1 MQISKGTKVKELL
14 DRYDFMLDFLLGVS
28 PRFKLL
34 KNPVALK
41 TVGSVATLAQAASI
55 AGISPDALVEKV
67 ASEIEKRTGTK
78 VNRSDEGKVEGLTDS
93 QARQEVLKDII
104 RDLHDGADLQSVKK
118 RFQELIRDIDASEIS
133 RMEQRLIEE
142 GMPESEVKRLCD
154 VHVQVFK
161 ESLEAKDAP
170 VMPEGHPVHTL
181 MLENRASEELMSKIE
196 EIINRIGDA
205 PDSDTYNKNRGD
217 LENLLLS
224 LKKIDLHYLRKEN
237 QLFPVLEKHDISGP
251 SQVMWVLHD
260 DIRAM
265 VKNALELLAT
275 DKAAEFVVRT
285 RELIQTI
292 RDMIYKEEHILYPLA
307 VEILSSEEWDRVK
320 RGEEEIGYA
329 WIVSP
334 GSVNVSAVEK
344 SPEETSGKM
353 KLDTGF
359 LTVEQVNLM
368 LRHLPVD
375 ISFVNE
381 NDEVVYYSDTPERIF
396 PRSAGVIGR
405 KVQKCHPP
413 KSVSIVQ
420 QILDDFRA
428 GKKDVAE
435 FWIQLHGKFIHIRY
449 FALRDSSSAYRGCLE
464 VSQDVTE
471 IRKLE
476 GEKRLLDY

>member
-205 PDSDTYNKNRGD
+205 PTVIPIIRIVVI
-217 LENLLLS
+217 
-224 LKKIDLHYLRKEN
+224 LK
-237 QLFPVLEKHDISGP
+237 IS
-251 SQVMWVLHD
+251 
-260 DIRAM
+260 
-265 VKNALELLAT
+265 
-275 DKAAEFVVRT
+275 
-285 RELIQTI
+285 
-292 RDMIYKEEHILYPLA
+292 Y
-307 VEILSSEEWDRVK
+307 
-320 RGEEEIGYA
+320 
-329 WIVSP
+329 
-334 GSVNVSAVEK
+334 
-344 SPEETSGKM
+344 
-353 KLDTGF
+353 
-359 LTVEQVNLM
+359 
-368 LRHLPVD
+368 
-375 ISFVNE
+375 
-381 NDEVVYYSDTPERIF
+381 
-396 PRSAGVIGR
+396 
-405 KVQKCHPP
+405 
-413 KSVSIVQ
+413 
-420 QILDDFRA
+420 
-428 GKKDVAE
+428 
-435 FWIQLHGKFIHIRY
+435 
-449 FALRDSSSAYRGCLE
+449 
-464 VSQDVTE
+464 
-471 IRKLE
+471 
-476 GEKRLLDY
+476 